1 MVRSRTTHNLSNVN
15 SLSKKVASAFNY
27 LYLMETSGNF
37 FEKVYEV
44 AKKIPFGRVTSYGAI
59 AKYLGA
65 AKSARMVGWAMNA
78 SHNNADIPA
87 HRVVNRNGLLTGKFH
102 FDGTNLM
109 QQLLENEGIVV
120 KENQIQN
127 FHAVFW
133 DPFKE
138 LL

>member
-1 MVRSRTTHNLSNVN
+1 
-15 SLSKKVASAFNY
+15 
-27 LYLMETSGNF
+27 MEKSENF
-37 FEKVYEV
+37 FHKVYAV
-44 AKKIPFGRVTSYGAI
+44 AKLIPFGRVTSYGAI

-78 SHNNADIPA
+78 SHNNDTIPA
-87 HRVVNRNGLLTGKFH
+87 HRVVNRNGLLTGKNH

-109 QQLLENEGIVV
+109 QQLLESEGIVV

-127 FHAVFW
+127 FNIIFW

-138 LL
+138 LNPN

>member
-1 MVRSRTTHNLSNVN
+1 MKN
-15 SLSKKVASAFNY
+15 SD
-27 LYLMETSGNF
+27 NF

-44 AKKIPFGRVTSYGAI
+44 TKLIPFGRVTSYGAI
-59 AKYLGA
+59 AKYLGTA
-65 AKSARMVGWAMNA
+65 RSARMVGWALNA
-78 SHNNADIPA
+78 SHNNNDIPA

-127 FHAVFW
+127 FNDVFW

-138 LL
+138 LDIN